1 MAHASEDTRR
11 PNLAAG
17 FTTRFDEVELA
28 DVKQWAARSA
38 VSPSA
43 LIRAVV
49 VDFIEGVDG
58 VAVPTAGAAAIGGGP
73 KGRSPK
79 LSARFTVRFTEGEI
93 ATLKQ
98 RAATLGISPSAVVR
112 AVTLDAMA
120 RGAAPMVPTKI
131 AAVVADEGMRE
142 MAALRT
148 EINRVGVNL
157 RQLIRRIDSGAVTI
171 IGTDVA
177 ETLLVL
183 RELIAKWRAVAT
195 TTTAVAPS
203 HDREEVAAHRHAI
216 NAAARRFNDMVR
228 GVNAGSITVI
238 GADEGEMLSD
248 LRVALEGA
256 QAVAA

>member
-17 FTTRFDEVELA
+17 FTTRFGEAELA
-28 DVKQWAARSA
+28 AVKRFAARSA

-43 LIRAVV
+43 LVRAVV

-58 VAVPTAGAAAIGGGP
+58 VAVPAAGAAAIGGGP
-73 KGRSPK
+73 KGRPSR
-79 LSARFTVRFTEGEI
+79 LAARFTVRFTEGEI

-98 RAATLGISPSAVVR
+98 RAATLGIRPSALVR
-112 AVTLDAMA
+112 AVTIDAMA
-120 RGAAPMVPTKI
+120 RGDAPMVPTKI
-131 AAVVADEGMRE
+131 AAVVADAGMRE

-157 RQLIRRIDSGAVTI
+157 RQLIRRYRTRSDLIMGAEAAGEI
-171 IGTDVA
+171 AAIQD
-177 ETLLVL
+177 LVESL
-183 RELIAKWRAVAT
+183 QTVSTSTVKAVADF
-195 TTTAVAPS
+195 V
-203 HDREEVAAHRHAI
+203 DVAAHRHAI

-228 GVNAGSITVI
+228 GVNAGSVTVL

-248 LRVALEGA
+248 LRVALESA
-256 QAVAA
+256 QAGAA